1 MFTGLIEAIGEVA
14 EVKPTPAGF
23 RLRADHRA
31 SPRSLRPG
39 DSLAVNGVCLT
50 VVSADADGIHADI
63 SPETARVS
71 ALGRA
76 APRRS
81 LVNLERPLRA
91 DARLGGH
98 FVQGHVDATGTIED
112 IRPDG
117 DSFWLTVE
125 FPPLLAPYIVR
136 KGSIAVDGISLTVAG
151 VDDRHFDVQIIPVH
165 LGAHEPA
172 ASRSRGTSSTSKCD
186 ILGKYVVR
194 VAELAGHDAEA
205 SGRPTELR
213 DRTMAK
219 NNHSAEEVAVRAD
232 RGRHRGH
239 PRRAR

>member
-1 MFTGLIEAIGEVA
+1 MFTGLIETLGEVA
-14 EVKPTPAGF
+14 EMKPTPAGF
-23 RLRADHRA
+23 RLRVTTGMAPELNA
-31 SPRSLRPG
+31 G

-71 ALGRA
+71 TLGALKRGA
-76 APRRS
+76 

-98 FVQGHVDATGTIED
+98 FVQGHVDATGTIVE
-112 IRPDG
+112 IRQEG
-117 DSFWLTVE
+117 DSYWLTVR

-151 VDDRHFDVQIIPVH
+151 VDDKHFDVQLIPFTWEH
-165 LGAHEPA
+165 TNLKQ
-172 ASRSRGTSSTSKCD
+172 SKQGDMVNIEVD

-194 VAELAGHDAEA
+194 VAELAGMTPA
-205 SGRPTELR
+205 
-213 DRTMAK
+213 AK
-219 NNHSAEEVAVRAD
+219 
-232 RGRHRGH
+232 
-239 PRRAR
+239 PRSTH